1 MKMMDLLSSPNL
13 LIFGT
18 LLKTENI
25 NTSFMLILI
34 IIYSLFNYLFESVD
48 KQTVREYFDKK
59 IKYFID
65 YLINHDT
72 VSIQLTTHH
81 VSSSVGYSDKIQKK
95 KIYSTDFVALLD
107 YIKDINISKKKE
119 ILTTQLKELSYANR
133 WKENDNEDN
142 RYQFIPL
149 NDFYEETLI
158 SKDHNIYL
166 KMRNIERIDDDKKNN
181 DTCNELTATIFC
193 YYDNN
198 NDKIKK
204 INILKDFLNHIRKI
218 YLDKIAKKDN
228 NQYVFEYEKSETID
242 NETKLYF
249 SEHINEHNKNF
260 NNVIIENKQ
269 KLIDYVTKF
278 KKESSQDVLK
288 QYERMGIPYKAG
300 MLFWGSPGTG
310 KTSTIKAIL
319 KETNRHGII
328 IDLSNIETNKELE
341 SIFRTRIINDKK
353 YKGNE
358 LCYIIED
365 CDATK
370 LSSIKERKEDPKITV
385 CNNENNKLS
394 SEIKN
399 IIIQPKSF
407 DLSCF
412 LNILDG
418 IIELHGVMIIIS
430 TNHPDKI
437 DEALIRPGR
446 IDFKYEFKKITKN
459 NILDL
464 VSLKYD
470 LSDTNITEIKE
481 LIKDMHDYVI
491 SPAQVQ
497 CILFNNNC
505 DAIDCVKIILHEI
518 NKILFFS
525 ELKNKFELS
534 DTKNLI
540 YENKLNKIDFND
552 INNNSFKEILSTC
565 ENIDDVFS
573 KLL

>member
-1 MKMMDLLSSPNL
+1 MDLLNSPNL

-25 NTSFMLILI
+25 NTNFMLILI
-34 IIYSLFNYLFESVD
+34 IIYSLFNYFFESID
-48 KQTVREYFDKK
+48 KQSVREYIDKK
-59 IKYFID
+59 IKCLID
-65 YLINHDT
+65 NLINHDI

-81 VSSSVGYSDKIQKK
+81 VTSSVGYSDKTHKK
-95 KIYSTDFVALLD
+95 KIYSTDFIALLD

-119 ILTTQLKELSYANR
+119 ILTTQLKEISYANR
-133 WKENDNEDN
+133 WKENDSEDN

-166 KMRNIERIDDDKKNN
+166 KMRNVERIDDDKK
-181 DTCNELTATIFC
+181 DSDVSNELTATIFC
-193 YYDNN
+193 YYDNID
-198 NDKIKK
+198 DKIKK
-204 INILKDFLNHIRKI
+204 INVLKDFLKHIKKI
-218 YLDKIAKKDN
+218 YLDKVAQKDD
-228 NQYVFEYEKSETID
+228 NQYVFEYEKSENID

-260 NNVIIENKQ
+260 GNVVIENKQ
-269 KLIDYVTKF
+269 KLIDYVNKF
-278 KKESSQDVLK
+278 KKETSQDILK

-319 KETNRHGII
+319 KETNRHGVI

-341 SIFRTRIINDKK
+341 NIFRNRIINDKK

-358 LCYIIED
+358 LCYILED

-385 CNNENNKLS
+385 CNNENNNLS

-459 NILDL
+459 TILDL

-470 LSDTNITEIKE
+470 LSDANITEIKE

-505 DAIDCVKIILHEI
+505 NAIDCVKIILYEI

-540 YENKLNKIDFND
+540 YENKLNKIDFNNKKND
-552 INNNSFKEILSTC
+552 SYKELILSC
-565 ENIDDVFS
+565 ENIDDVFN